1 MDKHNSNFLVDINYH
16 LYRNNIGNDLQEFK
30 DLAKELGFVLS
41 ETYSLVMPLERVFDY
56 QNGKADKQT
65 ERLNKEL
72 LLVNIDEGIQASGGK
87 GLPSRACPYRENQ
100 ININSDLSVPL
111 CCLTF
116 HRDENSMI
124 SNNYLD
130 ISFAEIN
137 TEKKNKKELCAE
149 CQSHGLQGVL
159 YEF

>member
-30 DLAKELGFVLS
+30 DLAKELGFTH

-87 GLPSRACPYRENQ
+87 GCPVEHA
-100 ININSDLSVPL
+100 L
-111 CCLTF
+111 
-116 HRDENSMI
+116 
-124 SNNYLD
+124 
-130 ISFAEIN
+130 
-137 TEKKNKKELCAE
+137 TEKIKLI
-149 CQSHGLQGVL
+149 
-159 YEF
+159 